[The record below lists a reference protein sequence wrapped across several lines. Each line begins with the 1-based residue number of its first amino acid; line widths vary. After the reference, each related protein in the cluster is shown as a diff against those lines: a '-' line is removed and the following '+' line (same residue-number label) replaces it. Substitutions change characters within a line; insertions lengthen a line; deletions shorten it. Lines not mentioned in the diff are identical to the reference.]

1 MSSLFIIHG
10 RDQGRKFELA
20 QDTVRL
26 GRDNRNEIN
35 LNDGETSRIHAEI
48 KRLGEERYQISD
60 LGSSNGTFVNEKRS
74 RNHHLRNGDRIR
86 IGKTILIFTT
96 SANSRGLDSAD
107 LVKIIQTPLPES
119 ASNIV
124 SSIQADVPSSL
135 SLHDSQ
141 QQVDLPN
148 VNFDLVYHAALAVS
162 QTLDIDQL
170 IEKLMQMIFDA
181 IAPDRGCIL
190 LLDQDTDEM
199 VPRITR
205 SQIKNEGNDQLQ
217 ISRSIVDFVMESKQG
232 VITSDAI
239 NDDRWDSQASILR
252 MGVSEAICVPMQ
264 GRYGTQ
270 GVIYIDTR
278 TSPGELVKR
287 NVKSQFTDQHLKM
300 MIAIGHQAAL
310 AIEDTNF
317 YSAMIQS
324 ERMAV
329 MGQTIAMLS
338 HHIKNI
344 LQGINGGSYLIKEG
358 IKKDELPVIESG
370 WRIVEKN
377 QAKISQLVLDMLSFS
392 KDREPELTTGNI
404 NTVLDDVVELM
415 QHRATENGVHLA
427 WQPTP
432 DLPPALFD
440 SEAIHRAVLNVLSN
454 GIDACQGVHEASVS
468 LTAQLDQSRQRFEI
482 LISDNAD
489 GIPEENIEKVFGVFE
504 SGKGQRGTGLGLPV
518 SRKIMQE
525 HGGDITL
532 KSKVGE
538 GSQFCLHFPFQTQST
553 ENGTIEIDTNPRQ

>member
-170 IEKLMQMIFDA
+170 IEKLMQMINYRD
-181 IAPDRGCIL
+181 IL
-190 LLDQDTDEM
+190 IFHFQLDH
-199 VPRITR
+199 
-205 SQIKNEGNDQLQ
+205 
-217 ISRSIVDFVMESKQG
+217 
-232 VITSDAI
+232 
-239 NDDRWDSQASILR
+239 IL
-252 MGVSEAICVPMQ
+252 AICFQ
-264 GRYGTQ
+264 DC
-270 GVIYIDTR
+270 YI
-278 TSPGELVKR
+278 
-287 NVKSQFTDQHLKM
+287 
-300 MIAIGHQAAL
+300 
-310 AIEDTNF
+310 NF
-317 YSAMIQS
+317 
-324 ERMAV
+324 
-329 MGQTIAMLS
+329 
-338 HHIKNI
+338 
-344 LQGINGGSYLIKEG
+344 
-358 IKKDELPVIESG
+358 
-370 WRIVEKN
+370 
-377 QAKISQLVLDMLSFS
+377 
-392 KDREPELTTGNI
+392 
-404 NTVLDDVVELM
+404 
-415 QHRATENGVHLA
+415 
-427 WQPTP
+427 
-432 DLPPALFD
+432 LF
-440 SEAIHRAVLNVLSN
+440 LN
-454 GIDACQGVHEASVS
+454 
-468 LTAQLDQSRQRFEI
+468 
-482 LISDNAD
+482 
-489 GIPEENIEKVFGVFE
+489 
-504 SGKGQRGTGLGLPV
+504 
-518 SRKIMQE
+518 
-525 HGGDITL
+525 
-532 KSKVGE
+532 
-538 GSQFCLHFPFQTQST
+538 
-553 ENGTIEIDTNPRQ
+553 